1 MRRRGPRG
9 RAVAIHSHTWPSFRG
24 GWAVSSR
31 VAGGI
36 MCPPQ
41 LTCAGPR
48 RAVSTRPVAPRS
60 KTEQT
65 RPGARDNPTA
75 RRPTSPGGTWRRA
88 ADGRLPIRRDCATW
102 ARVGAC
108 TRERCRS
115 GLISQ
120 DPARGGA
127 ARRAARQ
134 RPPPDTSCQRR
145 HAMAAGLRVARNLR
159 LRTLASAVT
168 CVREALGTGRG
179 LLFGSTTRAPRLAKT
194 RGPGRH
200 TGARVALDRAEA
212 RAGCRRSGRRAA
224 RHHAP
229 VPQQALARG
238 FRH

>member
-1 MRRRGPRG
+1 
-9 RAVAIHSHTWPSFRG
+9 
-24 GWAVSSR
+24 
-31 VAGGI
+31 

-134 RPPPDTSCQRR
+134 RPPPDTSCQRH

-168 CVREALGTGRG
+168 CAHEALGTGGGVACRVDDARPAPG
-179 LLFGSTTRAPRLAKT
+179 ENTRAGPSHRRSCGSRPSRSARRLSAQRPPRSAAPRSCSTTS
-194 RGPGRH
+194 
-200 TGARVALDRAEA
+200 A
-212 RAGCRRSGRRAA
+212 RAWLPPLAAPQPPRGAEPRAA
-224 RHHAP
+224 
-229 VPQQALARG
+229 
-238 FRH
+238 